1 MISLPLSDALLLL
14 QALPPPLLLTPEEGA
29 AWDRLEAEVRKAMLV
44 EPNPIPVPVAVDFDE
59 EEG

>member
-14 QALPPPLLLTPEEGA
+14 QALPPPLLLSPEEGA
-29 AWDRLEAEVRKAMLV
+29 AWDRLETEVRKAMLM
-44 EPNPIPVPVAVDFDE
+44 EPNPMPVPVAVDFDE